1 MSDYPELKP
10 WQEQVLKKFQ
20 GKGAIQVTGRQTG
33 KSWNIEAMQRLMDD
47 LVVRPIENLICDTGT
62 VFGKRYHTVEP
73 VGGNWREM
81 EAWCTTTY
89 GPASNVWEAFKES
102 TTLGRWYMNDRKFWF
117 LDEKDRE
124 WFILR
129 WT

>member
-1 MSDYPELKP
+1 MNDYPELKP
-10 WQEQVLKKFQ
+10 WQQEVLKKFQ
-20 GKGAIQVTGRQTG
+20 GKGTIQVTGRHAG
-33 KSWNIEAMQRLMDD
+33 KSWDIEAMQRLMDD
-47 LVVRPIENLICDTGT
+47 LVVRPIERLICDTGT
-62 VFGKRYHTVEP
+62 VFGKRYYTVEP

-81 EAWCTTTY
+81 EEWCTTTY
-89 GPASNVWEAFKES
+89 GPVSNVFDAFKES
-102 TTLGRWYMNDRKFWF
+102 TTLGRWYMNDRRFWF

>member
-1 MSDYPELKP
+1 MNDYPELKP
-10 WQEQVLKKFQ
+10 WQQKVLKKFQ
-20 GKGAIQVTGRQTG
+20 GRGAVQVTGRKSG
-33 KSWNIEAMQRLMDD
+33 KSWDIEAMQQLMDD
-47 LVVRPIENLICDTGT
+47 LIERPIENLICSTGT
-62 VFGKRYHTVEP
+62 IFGKRYHTVEP

-81 EAWCTTTY
+81 EAWCITTY
-89 GPASNVWEAFKES
+89 GPVSTVWDAFKE
-102 TTLGRWYMNDRKFWF
+102 TNTLGRWYMNDRRFWF